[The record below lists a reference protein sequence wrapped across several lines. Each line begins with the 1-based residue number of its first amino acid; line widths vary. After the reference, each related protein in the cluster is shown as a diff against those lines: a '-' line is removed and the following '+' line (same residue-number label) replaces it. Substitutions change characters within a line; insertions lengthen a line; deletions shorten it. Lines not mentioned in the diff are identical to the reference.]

1 MEHPSVKQSVSL
13 SVLLVKETVFRIKQS
28 VCFPECGMLKQST
41 WGGSEECELETISHL
56 ETIDP
61 SRKDFTRRAGCSC

>member
-28 VCFPECGMLKQST
+28 VCFPECGMLKQSI
-41 WGGSEECELETISHL
+41 WVGSEERELKQSVWIGTERV
-56 ETIDP
+56 
-61 SRKDFTRRAGCSC
+61 SRSAGC